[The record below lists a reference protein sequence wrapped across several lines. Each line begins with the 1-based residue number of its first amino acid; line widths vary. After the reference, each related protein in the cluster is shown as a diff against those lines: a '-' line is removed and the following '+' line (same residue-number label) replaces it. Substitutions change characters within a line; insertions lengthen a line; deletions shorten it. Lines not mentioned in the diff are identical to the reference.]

1 MLRQKC
7 SYKNDI
13 ETRKMRKSK
22 KKKKKCNESLQFNK
36 NKSKVSYLLKMVIY
50 NDLRKKFR
58 VTYKKLCCF
67 FERF

>member
-1 MLRQKC
+1 MTLKLVKC
-7 SYKNDI
+7 GKA
-13 ETRKMRKSK
+13 